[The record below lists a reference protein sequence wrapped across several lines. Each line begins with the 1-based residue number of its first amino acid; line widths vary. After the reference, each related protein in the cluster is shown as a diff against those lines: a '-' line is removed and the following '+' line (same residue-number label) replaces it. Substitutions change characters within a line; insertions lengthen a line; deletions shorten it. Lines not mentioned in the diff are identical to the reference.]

1 LKGIQKEHFNLY
13 KTQCV
18 DLLNHSIHATEEFA
32 FMRASDD
39 VFLRPSR
46 NSCFCGLYTVL
57 YLNILILYCNLFAV
71 VISPRL
77 FVRSVGYVLYLWG
90 IVDFHFVG
98 YLKSESFP
106 NVDFLFI
113 IQKIACE
120 LSKKIFNSHSSAS
133 NQILYPGDLSY
144 FFLLLYCFVSGTSCP
159 VLSVFAC
166 QLYKLGHR
174 LDCVNSLFCA
184 GGTDKIL
191 FAPDMSFSNAALD
204 SEQSSLR
211 SSFYC
216 FPFLCSGQQLSK
228 LNLKCSFYWH
238 LFDAEGNFIPT
249 EYRYIFT
256 LSCFFLCLNTVDTE
270 G

>member
-1 LKGIQKEHFNLY
+1 
-13 KTQCV
+13 
-18 DLLNHSIHATEEFA
+18 
-32 FMRASDD
+32 M
-39 VFLRPSR
+39 
-46 NSCFCGLYTVL
+46 CG
-57 YLNILILYCNLFAV
+57 
-71 VISPRL
+71 
-77 FVRSVGYVLYLWG
+77 
-90 IVDFHFVG
+90 
-98 YLKSESFP
+98 E
-106 NVDFLFI
+106 
-113 IQKIACE
+113 
-120 LSKKIFNSHSSAS
+120 
-133 NQILYPGDLSY
+133 ILYPGDLSF

-184 GGTDKIL
+184 GGT
-191 FAPDMSFSNAALD
+191 
-204 SEQSSLR
+204 
-211 SSFYC
+211 
-216 FPFLCSGQQLSK
+216 SK